1 MAFNAACLGLLA
13 SHTIAVLVVVVVAV
27 AVEGRPDAAGAVVDA
42 AAVVL
47 AVLQLLVASV
57 VVAWAECGDA
67 VQCDD
72 CAFVAGRL
80 RFLDLD

>member
-13 SHTIAVLVVVVVAV
+13 SHTIAVLVVVVVVV
-27 AVEGRPDAAGAVVDA
+27 AVEGRPDAGGAVVD

-47 AVLQLLVASV
+47 AVLQLVVASV